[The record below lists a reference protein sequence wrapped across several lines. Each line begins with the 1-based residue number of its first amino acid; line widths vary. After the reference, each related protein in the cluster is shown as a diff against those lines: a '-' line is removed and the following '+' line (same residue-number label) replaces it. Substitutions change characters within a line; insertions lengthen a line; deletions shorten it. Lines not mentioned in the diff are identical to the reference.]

1 MQFKSAGLH
10 PVMLENVE
18 HCGYEFATP
27 IQAYAIPAV
36 ITGHDMIGVAQTG
49 KSVIFET
56 LHTVVNLL

>member
-1 MQFKSAGLH
+1 
-10 PVMLENVE
+10 MLENVE